1 MNQLMEALKVK
12 EGIHG
17 NFLIVGYGITDHE
30 PEADHD
36 RNLEALL
43 ERDASDSGLGAALL
57 QNGRP
62 FASSSRALTI
72 AETNYV
78 W

>member
-1 MNQLMEALKVK
+1 MGLMKIKDCDPLDYVCVVNELNKLME
-12 EGIHG
+12 I
-17 NFLIVGYGITDHE
+17 N
-30 PEADHD
+30 HD

-72 AETNYV
+72 AETNYI